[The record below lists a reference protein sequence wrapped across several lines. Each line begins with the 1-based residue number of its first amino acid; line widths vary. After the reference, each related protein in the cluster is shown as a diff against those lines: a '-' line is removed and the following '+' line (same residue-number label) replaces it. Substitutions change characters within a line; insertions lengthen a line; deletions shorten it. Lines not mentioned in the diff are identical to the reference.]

1 MAIETDKSKIR
12 KKNHHSDPWK
22 DNSKWTKMFFYFL
35 VFIAGILVATA
46 VYLVVT
52 GN

>member
-1 MAIETDKSKIR
+1 MAIETDKSKNR

-22 DNSKWTKMFFYFL
+22 DNNKWTKMFFYFL
-35 VFIAGILVATA
+35 VFIAAILVATA